1 MPIRN
6 NWTTG
11 QTLNSGDLNAITD
24 SINLKY
30 EKPSAGVPKSDLA
43 TAVQN
48 LLGANTT
55 SVPLTKNST
64 GSAGQIAANG
74 THLYICVATNTWRR
88 VTLSA
93 W

>member
-6 NWTTG
+6 NWATG

-30 EKPSAGVPKSDLA
+30 EKPGTGIPKSDLA

-48 LLGANTT
+48 LLGASTSAVPTT
-55 SVPLTKNST
+55 PTST
-64 GSAGQIAANG
+64 GTAGQIATTA
-74 THLYICVATNTWRR
+74 THLYICTATNTWRR
-88 VTLSA
+88 IAIST

>member
-24 SINLKY
+24 AINLKY
-30 EKPSAGVPKSDLA
+30 EKAETGIPKSDLA

-48 LLGANTT
+48 LLGAATT
-55 SVPLTKNST
+55 SVPLTKTST
-64 GSAGQIAANG
+64 GTAGQIAASA

-88 VTLSA
+88 VTLSI